1 VSGLPVNQDLLAFL
15 TEFKGREGWGS
26 LSKMAVTRQLDL
38 IAWSREESRLT
49 FLRVADDSDGG
60 QRKGV
65 CRSNLPKSGFLPASA
80 KRYQLR
86 VEVIAASNIGHSL
99 PRR

>member
-1 VSGLPVNQDLLAFL
+1 MIASFIIHYASWQAARGLGQ
-15 TEFKGREGWGS
+15 

-65 CRSNLPKSGFLPASA
+65 RSA
-80 KRYQLR
+80 
-86 VEVIAASNIGHSL
+86 
-99 PRR
+99 